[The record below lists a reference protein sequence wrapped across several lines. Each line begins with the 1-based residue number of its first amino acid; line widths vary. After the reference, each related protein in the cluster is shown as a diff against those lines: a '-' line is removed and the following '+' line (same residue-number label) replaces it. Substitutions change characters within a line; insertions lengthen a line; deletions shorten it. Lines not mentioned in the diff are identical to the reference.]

1 MVILYISSTIRA
13 NSFRTITNCLLKKK
27 ISTSVNMTSKI
38 IEKFKLPSRHEAG
51 VYNVWIEFSQLAVT
65 TKCLN
70 LGQGFP
76 DYDPPS
82 RFSNF
87 LSEVA
92 TEKNSYFNQYT
103 RGFGHM
109 RLVRALSNL
118 YSQLINRKID
128 PANEIL
134 VTVGAYEALYCAIQS
149 NIEEGDEA
157 IIIEPFYD
165 CYEPIVR
172 TAGGTPRFIP
182 LRNTRPNASIP
193 KANDWKL
200 DPEELASLFNSKTKL
215 IIINTP
221 HNPLGKVFDYDE
233 LTMIA
238 DLAKKHNVLV
248 ISDEVYEWL
257 VYEPTKHIRMATLPD
272 MWERTIT
279 IGSAGKTFSMT
290 GWKLGW
296 AYGPAN
302 FIKNL
307 CVVHQTAIYTCATTV
322 QEATARGF
330 EHEINAL
337 NTPESYFQNLSKELK
352 PKMQYLFKIL
362 QDNGLQPIMPE
373 GGYFMIS
380 NWTNFENKL
389 DLSSETDKYKDF
401 RFVKWL
407 SKNVK
412 LQGIPFSA
420 FYSEPHKNMAE
431 NYLRFCFFKKDE
443 TLNKAEDILTT
454 WTRNLS
460 EQKSKL

>member
-1 MVILYISSTIRA
+1 MNPDI
-13 NSFRTITNCLLKKK
+13 K
-27 ISTSVNMTSKI
+27 
-38 IEKFKLPSRHEAG
+38 EKFKLPSRHEAG
-51 VYNVWIEFSQLAVT
+51 VYNVWIEFTQLAAT

-82 RFSNF
+82 KFSNF
-87 LSEVA
+87 LAEVA

-103 RGFGHM
+103 RGFGHV
-109 RLVRALSNL
+109 RLVKALSNL
-118 YSQLINRKID
+118 YSTLLNRKID
-128 PANEIL
+128 PMNEIL
-134 VTVGAYEALYCAIQS
+134 VTVGAYEALYCVIQS
-149 NIEEGDEA
+149 NIEIGDEA

-165 CYEPIVR
+165 CYEPMIR

-182 LRNTRPNASIP
+182 LRNTKPNAKVSHSS
-193 KANDWKL
+193 DWKL
-200 DPEELASLFNSKTKL
+200 DPEELASLFNAKTKL

-221 HNPLGKVFDYDE
+221 HNPLGKVFDYEE
-233 LTMIA
+233 LNMIA

-257 VYEPTKHIRMATLPD
+257 VYEPTKHIRIASLPG

-296 AYGPAN
+296 AYGPDYL
-302 FIKNL
+302 IKNA

-322 QEATARGF
+322 QEAVARGF
-330 EHEINAL
+330 EHEISVL
-337 NTPESYFQNLSKELK
+337 NTSDSYFQNMSKELK
-352 PKMQYLFKIL
+352 PKMLYLSNVL
-362 QDNGLQPIMPE
+362 QENGFTPVIPD

-380 NWTNFENKL
+380 NWTKFENKL

-401 RFVKWL
+401 RFVKWF
-407 SKNVK
+407 SKNAK

-420 FYSEPHKNMAE
+420 FYSEKHKFMAE
-431 NYLRFCFFKKDE
+431 DYLRFCFFKRDE
-443 TLNKAEDILTT
+443 TLKKAENILSS
-454 WTRNLS
+454 WTKNIS
-460 EQKSKL
+460 ESKSKI